1 MRYLI
6 SVIETI
12 DRPPH
17 TPEEIAAINAF
28 NEKLVLAGQRILA
41 IGIDSPDKSVVIDNR
56 GRAIG
61 IDPGPLHKSDEYI
74 SGIWIID
81 VSTEDLALQLA
92 SEGSMACNRRVELR
106 PILG

>member
-1 MRYLI
+1 M
-6 SVIETI
+6 IETKN
-12 DRPPH
+12 RPPH
-17 TPEEIAAINAF
+17 TREEIAAINAF
-28 NEKLVLAGQRILA
+28 NEKLVLAGERILA
-41 IGIDSPDKSVVIDNR
+41 IGIDGPGKSKIIDNR
-56 GRAIG
+56 GGAFEVNQ
-61 IDPGPLHKSDEYI
+61 GPLHQSDEYI